1 MNEQVV
7 KKNLILFLLDKML
20 RSVHPHLC
28 SAFISLLQAASIQR
42 HTEAKPKR
50 AECAGVPELPAS
62 VP

>member
-1 MNEQVV
+1 
-7 KKNLILFLLDKML
+7 ML

-42 HTEAKPKR
+42 RTEAKPKR
-50 AECAGVPELPAS
+50 AECAGVPEPPAS